1 MFSFLIGSTVWIQIY
16 KKTVPASVVDTRT
29 ASGHRLR
36 ADYPKISIFTSL
48 RMSVDGTSTTGH
60 PQLPVERRL
69 HRAAVDLHPAELP
82 GGGQLELVGAA
93 RLLPPGSCR
102 RRDGR

>member
-16 KKTVPASVVDTRT
+16 KKNGSRVRG
-29 ASGHRLR
+29 GHANRLPGTGLR

-60 PQLPVERRL
+60 LSCPSNAGFTVRPLTFTRRNS
-69 HRAAVDLHPAELP
+69 P
-82 GGGQLELVGAA
+82 GGGSWS
-93 RLLPPGSCR
+93 R
-102 RRDGR
+102 